1 MHVLLYWHNQRGK
14 QQSGSARLGVLPPP
28 HTSLSCQFPPDPNGT
43 PNSSAH
49 CVATTRQVENPETRL
64 DWHWWQTQDGGP
76 SVGTQYVAAISM
88 GMRQEW
94 LFTDSERIF
103 SVFASLVI
111 ALIYGAID
119 ALVVTSFMTMNAGDQ
134 AKAQHESALKVATDR
149 DVALLQA
156 ALF

>member
-1 MHVLLYWHNQRGK
+1 M
-14 QQSGSARLGVLPPP
+14 
-28 HTSLSCQFPPDPNGT
+28 
-43 PNSSAH
+43 
-49 CVATTRQVENPETRL
+49 
-64 DWHWWQTQDGGP
+64 
-76 SVGTQYVAAISM
+76 
-88 GMRQEW
+88 
-94 LFTDSERIF
+94 F
-103 SVFASLVI
+103 SIFASLVI